1 MHEVVIDP
9 PHWLRDC
16 LPNSYNVLCCP
27 TSQITITEHKNHSS
41 LRVMRNLAQMMRG
54 QEENKY
60 VNKRAELTSV
70 RKSVMETK
78 QTI

>member
-1 MHEVVIDP
+1 
-9 PHWLRDC
+9 
-16 LPNSYNVLCCP
+16 
-27 TSQITITEHKNHSS
+27 
-41 LRVMRNLAQMMRG
+41 MRNLAQMMRG